1 MDQSEFFSSLLD
13 SVKFEKGIALCSKH
27 ETFERFGEGFFP
39 SIGLTRFGD
48 PTYERS
54 SQSAS
59 TLASISGSREIA
71 QSSPTVQMTDR
82 FWRSLG
88 NDSLCVNSASA
99 ASPWGILLQ
108 HGTHR
113 GDAEDTQRFLT
124 TREPEAKGSYQ
135 LSLPPNTP
143 PARKTTPRRMWMM

>member
-88 NDSLCVNSASA
+88 N
-99 ASPWGILLQ
+99 
-108 HGTHR
+108 
-113 GDAEDTQRFLT
+113 
-124 TREPEAKGSYQ
+124 
-135 LSLPPNTP
+135 
-143 PARKTTPRRMWMM
+143 